1 VTKEE
6 LKPAEEE
13 PQTKE
18 MDSTKNEEI
27 PTKSQHLSQTTEAL
41 ALTLLGLS
49 KSFDAKEEGNE

>member
-1 VTKEE
+1 
-6 LKPAEEE
+6 
-13 PQTKE
+13 